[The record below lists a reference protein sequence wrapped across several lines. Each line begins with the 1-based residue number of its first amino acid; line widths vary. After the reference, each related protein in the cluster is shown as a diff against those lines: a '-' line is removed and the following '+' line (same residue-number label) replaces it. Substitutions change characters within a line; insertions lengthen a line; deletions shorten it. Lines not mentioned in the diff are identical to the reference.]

1 MTDPRFDLDELL
13 GDASPDERHR
23 LRRVHELLVEAG
35 PPPELSPELEVTPE
49 PPSAQIQLFPRR
61 YRYTTVVAAAVA
73 AVTLFGA
80 GYFVGGGTG
89 PSPSQQTV
97 AMSGPG
103 GAEATLAV
111 FAADAA
117 GNWPM
122 ELSVTRLAVLPKG
135 QHYALW
141 LTIDGKL
148 ADQCGTFAVT
158 GGTTVVPFNAPY
170 PLRKYTGWVVVQ
182 EGSSDFVLRTPTV

>member
-13 GDASPDERHR
+13 GDASPDERER
-23 LRRVHELLVEAG
+23 LRRVHEILVEAG
-35 PPPELSPELEVTPE
+35 PPPELSPELEIAPA

-61 YRYTTVVAAAVA
+61 YRYSSLVAAAVA

-80 GYFVGGGTG
+80 GYFIGGNGG
-89 PSPSQQTV
+89 PSDAERTV
-97 AMSGPG
+97 AMTGPN
-103 GAEATLAV
+103 GASAMLDV

-141 LTIDGKL
+141 LTVDGEL

-158 GGTTVVPFNAPY
+158 GGTTVVPLNAPY
-170 PLRKYTGWVVVQ
+170 PLKKYTGWVVVQ